1 MNEDFQKRL
10 ARLEA
15 KNGAETK
22 APSDP
27 MPARNVMP
35 SVRKDDPRGRGNL
48 IKMVAIGV
56 VCLVALPAAAL
67 FVSLKMPQVREAT
80 DLVAAYSDFM
90 QATVGYDSPEKRS
103 AQNQVDNLVM
113 RMPTGQMSM
122 SEHEYWASPE
132 GKKRLADLQFE
143 ASRVDFEKAVAAA
156 QRINGTD

>member
-15 KNGAETK
+15 KNAAETK

-27 MPARNVMP
+27 MPARNDMP

-67 FVSLKMPQVREAT
+67 FVSLKMPP
-80 DLVAAYSDFM
+80 
-90 QATVGYDSPEKRS
+90 TVGYDSPEKRS

-132 GKKRLADLQFE
+132 GKKRLADLQF
-143 ASRVDFEKAVAAA
+143 
-156 QRINGTD
+156 